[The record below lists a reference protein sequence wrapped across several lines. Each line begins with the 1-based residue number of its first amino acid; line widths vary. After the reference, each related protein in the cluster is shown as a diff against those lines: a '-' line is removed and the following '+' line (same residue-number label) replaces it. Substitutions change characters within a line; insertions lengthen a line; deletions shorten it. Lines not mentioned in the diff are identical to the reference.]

1 MADIGT
7 RNETLMKQA
16 IQDSEFAKDDRYDD
30 NPYAIGN
37 SLQNVNPENGQTYPE
52 TLSWDGI
59 NIPNEIQLASTS
71 THLIS
76 ASTVT
81 TTNAPVNSFVAQSGP
96 SRSQRG
102 GGRGHNHFH
111 NQNRGGQHNT
121 TPYHRSQYGRSN
133 NVSYQ
138 APPYMAQA
146 PTYQSYQQSPHPNP
160 NYFGTS
166 YNANHRPNFQNRN
179 SAPFLNFPMI
189 DPSLAAKPAI
199 GYGSYVAP

>member
-102 GGRGHNHFH
+102 GGRGHNHKH
-111 NQNRGGQHNT
+111 LLTWHKLQLIKVINKALILTRIILELLT
-121 TPYHRSQYGRSN
+121 TQIID
-133 NVSYQ
+133 Q
-138 APPYMAQA
+138 
-146 PTYQSYQQSPHPNP
+146 
-160 NYFGTS
+160 TS
-166 YNANHRPNFQNRN
+166 KIVIQRL
-179 SAPFLNFPMI
+179 S
-189 DPSLAAKPAI
+189 
-199 GYGSYVAP
+199 